1 MNNWKFFPELNKKG
15 HIMQTIKKYVLLFLL
30 ILSGGSLWAQS
41 DLEIRKVFQEYG
53 KKKGVVMVE
62 LNGKMLEDYDFNT
75 FKSIVISNKPEASSF
90 VRQCIKKDE
99 EGAKKVKQVV
109 SNGKTTS
116 IILQLPEKNELNR
129 LILFNESNGTPP
141 KITLIYIESEENAD
155 EVLKLVLK
163 KK

>member
-1 MNNWKFFPELNKKG
+1 
-15 HIMQTIKKYVLLFLL
+15 MQTIKKYILLFLL

-116 IILQLPEKNELNR
+116 IILQLPEK
-129 LILFNESNGTPP
+129 
-141 KITLIYIESEENAD
+141 K
-155 EVLKLVLK
+155 
-163 KK
+163 

>member
-1 MNNWKFFPELNKKG
+1 
-15 HIMQTIKKYVLLFLL
+15 MQTIKRYIPVL
-30 ILSGGSLWAQS
+30 ILLLSATALMAQS
-41 DLEIRKVFQEYG
+41 DLEIRKVFQEFG

-62 LNGKMLEDYDFNT
+62 LNGKMLGDYDFNT
-75 FKSIVISNKPEASSF
+75 FKSIVITDLPEASEF

-109 SNGKTTS
+109 TNGKTTS
-116 IILQLPEKNELNR
+116 VILQLSSKNKLNR
-129 LILFNESNGTPP
+129 LVLFNESGANPP
-141 KITLIYIESEENAD
+141 KITLIYIESEDNAD

>member
-1 MNNWKFFPELNKKG
+1 
-15 HIMQTIKKYVLLFLL
+15 MQTIKKYILLFLL

-75 FKSIVISNKPEASSF
+75 FKSIVISNIPEASSF

-129 LILFNESNGTPP
+129 LILINESNGTPP

>member
-1 MNNWKFFPELNKKG
+1 
-15 HIMQTIKKYVLLFLL
+15 MQTIKKYILLFLL

-116 IILQLPEKNELNR
+116 IILQLPKKNELNR
-129 LILFNESNGTPP
+129 LILINESNGTPP

>member
-15 HIMQTIKKYVLLFLL
+15 HIMQTIKKYILLFLL

-75 FKSIVISNKPEASSF
+75 FKSIVISNIPEASSF

-116 IILQLPEKNELNR
+116 IILQLPKKNELNR
-129 LILFNESNGTPP
+129 LILLNESNGTPP
-141 KITLIYIESEENAD
+141 KITLIYIESEENAN

>member
-1 MNNWKFFPELNKKG
+1 
-15 HIMQTIKKYVLLFLL
+15 MQTTKKYIFLL
-30 ILSGGSLWAQS
+30 LLLLTATALVAQS

-62 LNGKMLEDYDFNT
+62 LNGQMLDDYDFNS
-75 FKSIVISNKPEASSF
+75 FKSIVITNMPDAADF

-116 IILQLPEKNELNR
+116 IILQLSARNEMNR
-129 LILFNESNGTPP
+129 LILFNESGGNPP
-141 KITLIYIESEENAD
+141 KITLIYIESKDNPD
-155 EVLKLVLK
+155 DVLKLVLK